1 MEGTCTENLRCR
13 KGSPRCSLIS
23 GFNSKSQEAQIV
35 WLHLLIPVAII
46 LIVLG
51 YLECFPVTWV
61 PGALTRAG
69 EVVTGG
75 PNPRHN
81 EQLPI
86 LVPGNCSND

>member
-1 MEGTCTENLRCR
+1 MESTYTENLRCR

-23 GFNSKSQEAQIV
+23 GFNSKSREAQIV
-35 WLHLLIPVAII
+35 WSQLLIPVAIS
-46 LIVLG
+46 LIVVG
-51 YLECFPVTWV
+51 YPECFPVTWI

-86 LVPGNCSND
+86 LAPGNRSND